1 MTEMTETLT
10 HCAQES
16 FDKSSPP
23 SWNAASI
30 RAALTRAIA
39 TQLRYCHL
47 SADTEVLQTDRIS
60 KWGWNPGRG
69 NDVRRSFMPTYRR

>member
-16 FDKSSPP
+16 FDKSSRP

-30 RAALTRAIA
+30 RAALTRALA
-39 TQLRYCHL
+39 TQLRHCHL
-47 SADTEVLQTDRIS
+47 NADSEVL
-60 KWGWNPGRG
+60 
-69 NDVRRSFMPTYRR
+69 